1 MRVLLSSTVAA
12 CAAMVVLTTT
22 TAAEAAPAAKLR
34 IVHRTSAI
42 YQYDPSPVGPG
53 PLYDTV
59 IAYVQLRHCPVGN
72 YLLDMSLVQDG
83 VSYPY
88 ASSALGV
95 GEFSCTATDTAPR
108 LGVSFYG
115 NGLHPGA
122 ATVTVSAHDE
132 ENGTP
137 LFQEQS
143 GTVRIP
149 KGPNNPPDQPSG
161 SRASCD
167 AQAGC
172 SGG

>member
-12 CAAMVVLTTT
+12 CAAVLVLS
-22 TAAEAAPAAKLR
+22 TATEASATSAAKAKPVKVR
-34 IVHRTSAI
+34 IVHKTSAI
-42 YQYDPSPVGPG
+42 YQYDPSPVGGG
-53 PLYDTV
+53 PTYDTV
-59 IAYVQLRHCPVGN
+59 IAYVQLRHCPAGN
-72 YLLDMSLVQDG
+72 YLLDMSFVQDG

-95 GEFSCTATDTAPR
+95 GEFSCTATDSAPR

-115 NGLHPGA
+115 NGLHPGT

-132 ENGTP
+132 ENGEP

-149 KGPNNPPDQPSG
+149 KGPNNPPDQPNS
-161 SRASCD
+161 
-167 AQAGC
+167 
-172 SGG
+172 